1 MRTYSTCP
9 IFSFPCCK
17 VFVLFLFSLWFYLL
31 LHKLIYF
38 PKVSSFLICFKNA
51 SKTEYQFI
59 RHVLQL
65 NTKLPY
71 PSKIFDHTYITHG
84 KLFYRLCEWI
94 FPLRSFIYDSMKDD
108 DIRIPPEFRN
118 EQILE
123 YKGKVTY
130 DANHNHQNRFVGTGG
145 HQFF

>member
-1 MRTYSTCP
+1 MHQKQNTNLYVISC
-9 IFSFPCCK
+9 
-17 VFVLFLFSLWFYLL
+17 SLTQNC
-31 LHKLIYF
+31 HIHQRSLI
-38 PKVSSFLICFKNA
+38 I
-51 SKTEYQFI
+51 
-59 RHVLQL
+59 H
-65 NTKLPY
+65 
-71 PSKIFDHTYITHG
+71 ITHG